1 MSEAVAK
8 LQESPEPRSLET
20 KQSRS
25 GVWTWISI
33 GVGTG
38 LLVTV
43 IAGLGYHYLET
54 QRRSRDPR
62 AQKVKDLIE
71 EAEKL
76 LAQGRKANQQR
87 RKEAELS

>member
-1 MSEAVAK
+1 MSEAVAT
-8 LQESPEPRSLET
+8 QETVEKPKGTS
-20 KQSRS
+20 
-25 GVWTWISI
+25 VWTWISI

-43 IAGLGYHYLET
+43 VAGLGYHYLEQ

-71 EAEKL
+71 EAERL
-76 LAQGRKANQQR
+76 LAQAHGKKAAGVQ
-87 RKEAELS
+87 